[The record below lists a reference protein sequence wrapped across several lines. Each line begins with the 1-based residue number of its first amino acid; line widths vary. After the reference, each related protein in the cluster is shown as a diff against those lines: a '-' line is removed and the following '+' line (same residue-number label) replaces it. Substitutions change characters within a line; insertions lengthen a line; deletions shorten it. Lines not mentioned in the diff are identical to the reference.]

1 MKNNLLT
8 EQLVYNGESRTKT
21 HIHLIA
27 YTRETVHETVCDN
40 FTDEISKADPA
51 AKLWI
56 RVHGLEDTECINALC
71 THFGIDFLV
80 VQDILNVNHPS
91 KVEEYDKFN
100 FLVSRIFEGDR
111 ITQIRLIQG
120 GNFVMSFTD
129 NESTLLNDVQQALQH
144 NVLKIRTRA
153 SDYLFSVMIN
163 DLVSNYIS
171 VAMSIG
177 DDLDDLETELI
188 AASDNR
194 DIGGRLQIHR
204 RRYMELKRTII
215 PLKDQYPRLLHTDS
229 TLIHAGAWIAL
240 GCVAALLVLV
250 IVLENTMQPTS
261 MLFTVLKKGAV
272 YALVAA
278 SLNLLNG
285 FTGLFSLGQAG
296 FMLLGAYTYAIL
308 TIPSA
313 DRESVYY
320 LYGGSAVN
328 FSLPELFGGGALGLI
343 LGVLAALILA
353 GCVAAVIAWLIGLP
367 VLRLKSDYLAI
378 ATLGF
383 AEIIR
388 AIFQWDR
395 LGPVT
400 NGANALKSFPTFS
413 SFNIENANG
422 EVVLRLST
430 FVPFLLVAVCIGI
443 MVLLI
448 NSTYGRAFKAIR
460 EDEVAAEAMGINLA
474 KHKRMAFCI
483 SSFFAGVGGGLFAMF
498 ANQAQAKTF
507 TTSMTYEI
515 LLIVVIGG
523 IGSISGS
530 CIASFLYVAASEWWL
545 RFLDTETYIGAFK
558 VPFLRTGFRMV
569 VFSIII
575 MIVVLFFRRG
585 LMGDRELSDVAR
597 SLRARL
603 SGKSKKKEAA
613 K

>member
-1 MKNNLLT
+1 MLQEK
-8 EQLVYNGESRTKT
+8 K
-21 HIHLIA
+21 
-27 YTRETVHETVCDN
+27 
-40 FTDEISKADPA
+40 SK
-51 AKLWI
+51 
-56 RVHGLEDTECINALC
+56 R
-71 THFGIDFLV
+71 
-80 VQDILNVNHPS
+80 
-91 KVEEYDKFN
+91 
-100 FLVSRIFEGDR
+100 
-111 ITQIRLIQG
+111 
-120 GNFVMSFTD
+120 
-129 NESTLLNDVQQALQH
+129 
-144 NVLKIRTRA
+144 
-153 SDYLFSVMIN
+153 
-163 DLVSNYIS
+163 
-171 VAMSIG
+171 
-177 DDLDDLETELI
+177 
-188 AASDNR
+188 
-194 DIGGRLQIHR
+194 
-204 RRYMELKRTII
+204 
-215 PLKDQYPRLLHTDS
+215 
-229 TLIHAGAWIAL
+229 GAWIAL
-240 GCVAALLVLV
+240 GCVAALLALV

-460 EDEVAAEAMGINLA
+460 EDEIAAEAMGINLA